1 MDNILLTEEQ
11 MRELESVGFDISDAK
26 VYKRVET
33 VDDICR
39 EVSFSS
45 YSITDILKKLP
56 RLIQPFLNNDV
67 CIANGSNED
76 NWLLRIC
83 PFIDESWTVS
93 YDRNEYISD
102 YKYHRDD
109 CLYSVIGDTLL
120 DALFNMLKLLK
131 EEETRNDKVKYFN
144 C

>member
-56 RLIQPFLNNDV
+56 HLIQPFLNNDV
-67 CIANGSNED
+67 CIANGNNED
-76 NWLLRIC
+76 NWVLRIC

-93 YDRNEYISD
+93 YDRNDYISD

-109 CLYSVIGDTLL
+109 CFHSVIGDTLL
-120 DALFNMLKLLK
+120 EALFNMLIWLK

>member
-67 CIANGSNED
+67 CTANGNNED

-93 YDRNEYISD
+93 YD
-102 YKYHRDD
+102 KYHRDD
-109 CLYSVIGDTLL
+109 CFYSVIGDTLL
-120 DALFNMLKLLK
+120 EALFNMLKLLK

>member
-1 MDNILLTEEQ
+1 

-67 CIANGSNED
+67 CIANGNNED
-76 NWLLRIC
+76 NWALRIC
-83 PFIDESWTVS
+83 PFIDESWTVG
-93 YDRNEYISD
+93 YDRNDYISD

-109 CLYSVIGDTLL
+109 CFHSVIGDTLL
-120 DALFNMLKLLK
+120 EALFNMLIWLK
-131 EEETRNDKVKYFN
+131 EGETRNDKVKYFN